1 MVLCWYPLGVKT
13 KFKQKQ
19 NAYQSEHFK
28 FCENLYQDFYLFG
41 GPFIKLK
48 NLWGIL
54 KNKTH
59 TPMGISFL
67 KMFCFS
73 PP

>member
-1 MVLCWYPLGVKT
+1 MVLCWYPLGVKG

-28 FCENLYQDFYLFG
+28 CYEILCQDCNVFG
-41 GPFIKLK
+41 GPFIELK

-54 KNKTH
+54 KDKTH
-59 TPMGISFL
+59 TPVGISFL